1 MLPTYETNNFSH
13 TAHSNGIHEFIFKT
27 AGREACDE
35 LITRLDSLYGSTPMG
50 ETLLELFDIRVGI
63 GSVSYAMKRAAEL
76 VRKHP
81 NPPRIRGAMLYR
93 DGIVVSLLA
102 PSVRLLRAAN
112 FEIRFFKPDQ
122 RAEAIDWLLS
132 QR

>member
-1 MLPTYETNNFSH
+1 MLPTYETKNFSH
-13 TAHSNGIHEFIFKT
+13 IAHPNGIHEFTFRT
-27 AGREACDE
+27 AAREATDE
-35 LITRLDSLYGSTPMG
+35 LIARLDILYASTPKDT
-50 ETLLELFDIRVGI
+50 TLLELFDIRVGI

-76 VRKHP
+76 VRRHP
-81 NPPRIRGAMLYR
+81 NPPKIRGAMIYR
-93 DGIVVSLLA
+93 DSLVVSLLA

-122 RAEAIDWLLS
+122 RADAIEWLLS